1 MAGDS
6 RPREMT
12 IYSST
17 SKQNSAYGPAT
28 STPVTAKPPSVPYPP
43 HWENVADLRVFRTS
57 AAEWEKLIGWRTDMR
72 KRGWKLL
79 KVSSEDTEV
88 VAIFG
93 RTKTK
98 E

>member
-1 MAGDS
+1 M
-6 RPREMT
+6 
-12 IYSST
+12 
-17 SKQNSAYGPAT
+17 
-28 STPVTAKPPSVPYPP
+28 
-43 HWENVADLRVFRTS
+43 RVFRTT
-57 AAEWEKLIGWRTDMR
+57 AEEWEKLIVWRTDMR

-93 RTKTK
+93 RTKNK

>member
-1 MAGDS
+1 
-6 RPREMT
+6 
-12 IYSST
+12 
-17 SKQNSAYGPAT
+17 
-28 STPVTAKPPSVPYPP
+28 
-43 HWENVADLRVFRTS
+43 VFRTT
-57 AAEWEKLIGWRTDMR
+57 AEEWEKLIVWRNDML

-79 KVSSEDTEV
+79 KVTSEEVEV

>member
-1 MAGDS
+1 
-6 RPREMT
+6 
-12 IYSST
+12 
-17 SKQNSAYGPAT
+17 
-28 STPVTAKPPSVPYPP
+28 VTTKPPHAPYPP
-43 HWENVADLRVFRTS
+43 QWENVADLRVFRTT
-57 AAEWEKLIGWRTDMR
+57 AEEWEKLITWRTDMR

-79 KVSSEDTEV
+79 KVTSEETEV

>member
-1 MAGDS
+1 
-6 RPREMT
+6 
-12 IYSST
+12 
-17 SKQNSAYGPAT
+17 
-28 STPVTAKPPSVPYPP
+28 
-43 HWENVADLRVFRTS
+43 VADLRVFRTS
-57 AAEWEKLIGWRTDMR
+57 VEEWEKLIGWRTDMR

-79 KVSSEDTEV
+79 KVTSEETEV

>member
-1 MAGDS
+1 VTTKPSPA
-6 RPREMT
+6 PT
-12 IYSST
+12 PPTPSSH
-17 SKQNSAYGPAT
+17 
-28 STPVTAKPPSVPYPP
+28 STPYPP
-43 HWENVADLRVFRTS
+43 HWENVADLRVFRTTTQ
-57 AAEWEKLIGWRTDMR
+57 EWEKLIGWRTDMR

-79 KVSSEDTEV
+79 KVMSEETEV

>member
-1 MAGDS
+1 
-6 RPREMT
+6 
-12 IYSST
+12 
-17 SKQNSAYGPAT
+17 
-28 STPVTAKPPSVPYPP
+28 VTTQPPGSPKPVPYPR
-43 HWENVADLRVFRTS
+43 HWENVADLRVFRAT
-57 AAEWEKLIGWRTDMR
+57 AEEWEKLIVWRTDML

-79 KVSSEDTEV
+79 KVTSEETEV

>member
-1 MAGDS
+1 VTS
-6 RPREMT
+6 RP
-12 IYSST
+12 
-17 SKQNSAYGPAT
+17 SAAPHA
-28 STPVTAKPPSVPYPP
+28 APYPP

-57 AAEWEKLIGWRTDMR
+57 AEEWEKLIGWRTDMR

-79 KVSSEDTEV
+79 KVTSEENEV

>member
-1 MAGDS
+1 
-6 RPREMT
+6 MT
-12 IYSST
+12 TKPSS
-17 SKQNSAYGPAT
+17 A
-28 STPVTAKPPSVPYPP
+28 PYPP
-43 HWENVADLRVFRTS
+43 HWGNLADLRVFRTT
-57 AAEWEKLIGWRTDMR
+57 AQEWEKLIVWRTDML

>member
-1 MAGDS
+1 
-6 RPREMT
+6 MT
-12 IYSST
+12 T
-17 SKQNSAYGPAT
+17 KLPPATTLATPATPAT
-28 STPVTAKPPSVPYPP
+28 SPSHSTPYPP
-43 HWENVADLRVFRTS
+43 HWEHVADLRVFRTTVQ
-57 AAEWEKLIGWRTDMR
+57 EWEKLIGWRTDMR

-79 KVSSEDTEV
+79 KVTSEETEV

>member
-1 MAGDS
+1 
-6 RPREMT
+6 MT
-12 IYSST
+12 T
-17 SKQNSAYGPAT
+17 
-28 STPVTAKPPSVPYPP
+28 KPPGTTTPPAPYPP

-57 AAEWEKLIGWRTDMR
+57 TEEWEKLIGWRTDMR

-79 KVSSEDTEV
+79 KVASEGPEIM
-88 VAIFG
+88 AIFG

>member
-1 MAGDS
+1 
-6 RPREMT
+6 
-12 IYSST
+12 
-17 SKQNSAYGPAT
+17 
-28 STPVTAKPPSVPYPP
+28 VTTKPPAGTGSPYPP

-57 AAEWEKLIGWRTDMR
+57 AGEWEKLIGWRTDMR

-79 KVSSEDTEV
+79 KVTSEESEV

>member
-1 MAGDS
+1 
-6 RPREMT
+6 
-12 IYSST
+12 
-17 SKQNSAYGPAT
+17 
-28 STPVTAKPPSVPYPP
+28 VTAKPSSAPYPR
-43 HWENVADLRVFRTS
+43 HWENVADLRVFRTT
-57 AAEWEKLIGWRTDMR
+57 AQEWQKLIGWRTDML

-93 RTKTK
+93 RTKNK

>member
-1 MAGDS
+1 VTTQPG
-6 RPREMT
+6 P
-12 IYSST
+12 
-17 SKQNSAYGPAT
+17 SK
-28 STPVTAKPPSVPYPP
+28 SVPYPP
-43 HWENVADLRVFRTS
+43 HWESVADLRVFRTT
-57 AAEWEKLIGWRTDMR
+57 AQEWEKLITWRNDML

-79 KVSSEDTEV
+79 RVTSEEIEV

>member
-1 MAGDS
+1 
-6 RPREMT
+6 
-12 IYSST
+12 
-17 SKQNSAYGPAT
+17 
-28 STPVTAKPPSVPYPP
+28 
-43 HWENVADLRVFRTS
+43 
-57 AAEWEKLIGWRTDMR
+57 MR

-79 KVSSEDTEV
+79 KVLSEENEV